1 MSIHWQRVPSRHD
14 GLEMNPHRRS
24 TICFAMASFGRS
36 WFISLPAKP
45 QTAAETVPL
54 TAATQI
60 GRTTLSVIRLQ
71 PRRCKAMQSLE
82 ACHRAIT
89 ERCHETSRSAAAA
102 AMDGMFPG
110 SRSLG
115 GRNIAVQTASDLAI
129 DIGKTTRF
137 RIRKVS
143 TAPAPREPACGTLP
157 KRNPDPGVDS
167 APKGKVY
174 REVRRQECV
183 LGS

>member
-1 MSIHWQRVPSRHD
+1 MERWNHECRSIGS
-14 GLEMNPHRRS
+14 GFLLTMTASMNPHRRS

-36 WFISLPAKP
+36 WFISLRH
-45 QTAAETVPL
+45 
-54 TAATQI
+54 

-115 GRNIAVQTASDLAI
+115 GRNIAVQTASDLAV